1 MFKTFITI
9 TTPELSTPIECS
21 VTGSTEEESIS
32 QIMPVVAEICNE
44 KKFTDSVYIEAVTEE
59 IDDYLL
65 TVTVIDAE
73 DNEYSA
79 DYSAEYN
86 VETLETAKESIVNL
100 VSALCE
106 ENRVVGEITISYT
119 IEKNGEY
126 VEGEEAYGT
135 YSDNRLKIEF

>member
-9 TTPELSTPIECS
+9 TTPELRTPIECS
-21 VTGSTEEESIS
+21 VTGSTEEEAIS

-86 VETLETAKESIVNL
+86 AETLETAKASIVNL
-100 VSALCE
+100 ATALCE
-106 ENRVVGEITISYT
+106 ENNIVGEITISYT

-126 VEGEEAYGT
+126 VEGEEAFGT

>member
-9 TTPELSTPIECS
+9 TTPELKAPIECS
-21 VTGSTEEESIS
+21 VTGSTEEEAVS

-44 KKFTDSVYIEAVTEE
+44 KKFTDSVYLEAVTEE

-79 DYSAEYN
+79 DYNS
-86 VETLETAKESIVNL
+86 ETLETAKESIVNL
-100 VSALCE
+100 GSVLCV
-106 ENRVVGEITISYT
+106 ENEILGEITVSYT

-126 VEGEEAYGT
+126 VEGEEAFGT
-135 YSDNRLKIEF
+135 YSGNRLKIEF